1 MKKSCARKDKIMRDI
16 KVVKKDG
23 SVEPF
28 SMVKIIDS
36 CRSIGISTE
45 LAEKI
50 AEKVSNEVHKVESS
64 YIRELILDILKK
76 IDPEL
81 AKKKIQYDI
90 RKRGRETSIPVP

>member
-1 MKKSCARKDKIMRDI
+1 MRDI